1 MKSGWA
7 PSRLVS
13 RKVLIRVLLVLIL
26 LGAIKIFFFSGD
38 EIAPTVR
45 IAFPTAVI
53 GAGEDSVGVTPDG
66 ELLTGAPAPK
76 EGTLPS
82 LPSPEKPPP
91 NGRLTGTLREQAVVL
106 GAAPEALRP
115 CTARSFIGESGVDV
129 ELRSGIEIRF
139 GDSTQAAEKWR
150 AAIALLA
157 DPSITALDYVNVTSL
172 SRLSTGG
179 SGHSLPAA
187 GEGST
192 GGCGG

>member
-1 MKSGWA
+1 VKPSWVPSGLA
-7 PSRLVS
+7 S
-13 RKVLIRVLLVLIL
+13 RKVLVRVLIVLAL
-26 LGAIKIFFFSGD
+26 LAAIKIFFFSGD
-38 EIAPTVR
+38 EVAPTVR
-45 IAFPTAVI
+45 IAYATAVI
-53 GAGEDSVGVTPDG
+53 GAGEEAVGVTPDG
-66 ELLTGAPAPK
+66 ELLAAAPAPK

-82 LPSPEKPPP
+82 LPTPQKPPP

-115 CTARSFIGESGVDV
+115 CTARSFYGESGVDV

-139 GDSTQAAEKWR
+139 GEAVQARRKWR
-150 AAIALLA
+150 AAAAVLA

-187 GEGST
+187 GEGSS
-192 GGCGG
+192 GGCGS